1 MKFKCTHSVDGDFT
15 VGEVYCGELV
25 TILRKPAPY
34 GMKSPETFIYSI
46 TTNSGIKITSQGL
59 ENYFAKFEI
68 VKEEEN
74 MLSGLEAIKL
84 MEQGKV
90 IIDETGQHLYRI
102 VDGNVNYK
110 AIDGKVWRV
119 GRAFNFNLKY
129 KEYKAESGWKE
140 INPEGESY
148 VISSLGDIYCWH
160 DISVHHANEYGER
173 ANLFS
178 SRKKAEEIDFKQT
191 LMRKLQR
198 YSDMNGGTE
207 IDWNDL
213 HKPKH
218 YICYDQL
225 NGELSVSCTWRCVNP
240 GTVYFTSR
248 EVAKIAI
255 ESYKS
260 DLMKYYKM

>member
-25 TILRKPAPY
+25 TILRKPTPY
-34 GMKSPETFIYSI
+34 GIKSPETFIYSI

-84 MEQGKV
+84 MEQGKTV
-90 IIDETGQHLYRI
+90 IDETGKHLYRI
-102 VDGNVNYK
+102 VDGNVGHK
-110 AIDGKVWRV
+110 KIDSEIWWGA
-119 GRAFNFNLKY
+119 GQEFNFSRKY
-129 KEYKAESGWKE
+129 KEYKDLGWKE
-140 INPEGESY
+140 LSTEGESY
-148 VISSLGDIYCWH
+148 VIGNLGNIHCADV
-160 DISVHHANEYGER
+160 STHHANLYSER
-173 ANLFS
+173 ANYFS

-207 IDWNDL
+207 LDWTNTD
-213 HKPKH
+213 KAKY
-218 YICYDQL
+218 YICYDQED
-225 NGELSVSCTWRCVNP
+225 GELSVCCTWRCVNP
-240 GTVYFTSR
+240 GTVYFTSKK
-248 EVAKIAI
+248 VAEQAVHWY
-255 ESYKS
+255 ES